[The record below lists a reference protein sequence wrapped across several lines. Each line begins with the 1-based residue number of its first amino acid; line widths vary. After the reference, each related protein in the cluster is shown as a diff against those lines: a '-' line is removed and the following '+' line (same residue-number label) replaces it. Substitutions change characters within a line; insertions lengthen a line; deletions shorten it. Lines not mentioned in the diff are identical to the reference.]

1 MVKSINQILQEAV
14 NAHQNKKLEEAEHLY
29 LSILEEHPE
38 HINANNNLGVLL
50 DELGKFEQ
58 AGKYLRKSIE
68 LKPDQAEAHN
78 NLGNLLS
85 KLDKTG
91 LAIASYRKAIE
102 LNPVYVKA
110 QNALANELQK
120 LNKFEEAEVNYK
132 KAIDINPNYDE
143 AYNSWGTLL
152 FECNKLDEAIEKYLQ
167 ALIINPKHA
176 NAKTNIITILNYVV
190 PNKKI
195 THPIIEA
202 NRNLQNIKNNFTLE
216 NKIQENELAIF
227 FKNCNKVIKNTN
239 EKLTSDLSQ
248 IYRRNSINLGCERHK
263 QIFAD
268 LNIIAKACFNCFKIQ
283 VEPKNVLELFK
294 LFFIFDKLVLPKNNS
309 RKCMVETRAKVSG
322 TYKGII
328 YCSSIEETN
337 EILEIISPIINNLIE
352 CKIVIKRGC
361 VEYTESYPDYLET
374 DSSNPNFMKYKN
386 EWQEKEISF
395 DTKKNIRLKNHY
407 NSLNGISVSDVLIM
421 NNWLKYA
428 DKIDDQ
434 SYQNIDKD
442 VIIFNKVS
450 FDVLEKQLVKRKKE
464 FLSALNTFK

>member
-1 MVKSINQILQEAV
+1 
-14 NAHQNKKLEEAEHLY
+14 
-29 LSILEEHPE
+29 
-38 HINANNNLGVLL
+38 
-50 DELGKFEQ
+50 
-58 AGKYLRKSIE
+58 
-68 LKPDQAEAHN
+68 
-78 NLGNLLS
+78 
-85 KLDKTG
+85 
-91 LAIASYRKAIE
+91 
-102 LNPVYVKA
+102 
-110 QNALANELQK
+110 
-120 LNKFEEAEVNYK
+120 
-132 KAIDINPNYDE
+132 
-143 AYNSWGTLL
+143 
-152 FECNKLDEAIEKYLQ
+152 
-167 ALIINPKHA
+167 
-176 NAKTNIITILNYVV
+176 
-190 PNKKI
+190 
-195 THPIIEA
+195 
-202 NRNLQNIKNNFTLE
+202 
-216 NKIQENELAIF
+216 
-227 FKNCNKVIKNTN
+227 
-239 EKLTSDLSQ
+239 
-248 IYRRNSINLGCERHK
+248 
-263 QIFAD
+263 
-268 LNIIAKACFNCFKIQ
+268 
-283 VEPKNVLELFK
+283 
-294 LFFIFDKLVLPKNNS
+294 
-309 RKCMVETRAKVSG
+309 MVETRAKVSG